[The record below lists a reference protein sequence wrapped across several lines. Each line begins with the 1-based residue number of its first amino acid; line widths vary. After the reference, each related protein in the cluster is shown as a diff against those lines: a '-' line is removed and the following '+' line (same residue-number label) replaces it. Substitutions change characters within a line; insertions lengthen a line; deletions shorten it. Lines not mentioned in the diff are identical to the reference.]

1 MKCKLC
7 GRNVKLF
14 ENTKYGMCDACC
26 ETDEGKAKLQAIADR
41 IKDEKNSRNKAD
53 RGTSSVTTGYSDFA
67 IVVGWVVGAAGLVG
81 GVINIVMSTEAH
93 GDQAGFL
100 FGMGLASLLVG
111 LFGFAVCTVLGEI
124 GLHIAAL
131 RKQNKEHTDSRQPAA

>member
-1 MKCKLC
+1 MAFKCEMC

-14 ENTKYGMCDACC
+14 ENTRQGMCDTCC
-26 ETDEGKAKLQAIADR
+26 ETDEGKAKLQAIADG
-41 IKDEKNSRNKAD
+41 IKAKKDSRNKDGAA
-53 RGTSSVTTGYSDFA
+53 SSDIPTGYSDFA
-67 IVVGWVVGAAGLVG
+67 ILAGWLIGGAGLLG
-81 GVINIVMSTEAH
+81 GVFNIGMSTDAY

-111 LFGFAVCTVLGEI
+111 IFGFVVCTVLGEI

-131 RKQNKEHTDSRQPAA
+131 RKQNK

>member
-26 ETDEGKAKLQAIADR
+26 ETDEGKAQLQAIADR
-41 IKDEKNSRNKAD
+41 IKDEKNSRNKAGG
-53 RGTSSVTTGYSDFA
+53 GTSNVTTGYSDFA
-67 IVVGWVVGAAGLVG
+67 IIAGWLVGGAGLLG
-81 GVINIVMSTEAH
+81 GVINIGVSTEAY
-93 GDQAGFL
+93 GNQAGFL

-111 LFGFAVCTVLGEI
+111 LFGFVVCTVLGEI

-131 RKQNKEHTDSRQPAA
+131 